1 MKALRAVLLTLLL
14 CRQPGRGQAQ
24 EEDHTRDDE
33 LDDESDDLEE
43 EDEDEDEEEEA
54 NAIPGGLQCYTCPAL
69 HREELCDKT
78 HSCSG
83 KETFCKTL
91 VIHGNSESGLLTTYS
106 MWCADSCK
114 PTSRTVE
121 ETQMTVTCCQSTL
134 CNVPPWQHSQAQDS
148 PPSGTDGC
156 ESVGTALLLSL
167 LTSLWA
173 MRA

>member
-1 MKALRAVLLTLLL
+1 MKALKAVLLTLLL
-14 CRQPGRGQAQ
+14 CHHPGRGQAQ
-24 EEDHTRDDE
+24 EEDHTKNDE
-33 LDDESDDLEE
+33 LEDESDDFEE
-43 EDEDEDEEEEA
+43 EDEDEEEEEEA

-69 HREELCDKT
+69 YREELCDKT

-91 VIHGNSESGLLTTYS
+91 VTHGNSESGLLTTYS

-114 PTSRTVE
+114 PISRTVG

-134 CNVPPWQHSQAQDS
+134 CNIPPWQHSQAQDS
-148 PPSGTDGC
+148 PPSGT
-156 ESVGTALLLSL
+156 ALLLSL

-173 MRA
+173 MGA